1 MIKVG
6 CCGFPKGMKHYFS
19 RFKVVEVQQTFYKP
33 PQLETAIK
41 WRKEAPP
48 DFEFTIKAW
57 QLITHPA
64 SSPTYRKAGLKIAP
78 EKEDRYGSFKP
89 TEEVREAWGRTK
101 EIAQALKA
109 KVIVFQCPPRF
120 RESEENVRNM
130 REFFQNLGRE
140 FLFAWEPRGGWSE
153 ERIESLCQELDL
165 VHCVDPSEREALFGK
180 IGYFRLHGG
189 PGYRHSYSDEELEQI
204 KERVK
209 GGYLLFNN
217 ITMYDD
223 ALRFMKLLGE
233 FDA

>member
-1 MIKVG
+1 
-6 CCGFPKGMKHYFS
+6 
-19 RFKVVEVQQTFYKP
+19 
-33 PQLETAIK
+33 
-41 WRKEAPP
+41 
-48 DFEFTIKAW
+48 
-57 QLITHPA
+57 
-64 SSPTYRKAGLKIAP
+64 
-78 EKEDRYGSFKP
+78 
-89 TEEVREAWGRTK
+89 
-101 EIAQALKA
+101 
-109 KVIVFQCPPRF
+109 
-120 RESEENVRNM
+120 M